1 MKKISEYFFFGLF
14 GCIGVLILVIG
25 FYQLNKTTT
34 FNKTAVSTTATI
46 TDIQTYTSKDDTH
59 HRVFVEYEFEGKT
72 YENIQLNGYTSSMHE
87 GKEITIYLDPDAPT
101 DARVKSMEILST
113 VILFLMG
120 IVFFLVGFLNI
131 FSQLKAARRKKHLLS
146 NGKVLCATVDN
157 IYLNTSYKVNGRSPF
172 IVECKYLD
180 ENTNTTYRF
189 KSGNLWSNP
198 NNFLEIGGPINV
210 YVDYEDYSKHY
221 VDTDHTTNGQIVD
234 FT

>member
-25 FYQLNKTTT
+25 FYQLIKTTT

-46 TDIQTYTSKDDTH
+46 TDIQTYTSKDDTE

-101 DARVKSMEILST
+101 DARVKSMEILAT

-131 FSQLKAARRKKHLLS
+131 FSQLKAARRKNICYPTEKS
-146 NGKVLCATVDN
+146 FVL
-157 IYLNTSYKVNGRSPF
+157 P
-172 IVECKYLD
+172 
-180 ENTNTTYRF
+180 
-189 KSGNLWSNP
+189 
-198 NNFLEIGGPINV
+198 
-210 YVDYEDYSKHY
+210 
-221 VDTDHTTNGQIVD
+221 
-234 FT
+234 